1 MGQTQNMWVLW
12 DIMSLSVFCALLRG
26 VCYEALLAWLAE
38 QFVLP
43 QHRRQAL
50 ICVMFGF
57 DTGTVDWHDTE
68 NLWNRNVLTSNHSQL
83 WVLSCHDVTSQ
94 SEWCLH
100 KLLVFM
106 PWSIPVP
113 SDRDHSMASRRQTS
127 WIAFL
132 IFLPTFHP
140 PLVCWYKCH
149 FSVLQLLTWI
159 LNEMTNIQTHEV
171 YTAVLMYSGVAYVV
185 IVVLNSCYMNLGSI
199 IPIITIYI
207 MLAWSYFTRLYDIIL
222 YYIILY
228 YIILLH
234 DCILLPF
241 IIEPLVY
248 FSWNIYYIMFWHII

>member
-12 DIMSLSVFCALLRG
+12 DIISLSVFCALLRG

-199 IPIITIYI
+199 IPIIAIYI
-207 MLAWSYFTRLYDIIL
+207 MSAWLYFTRLYDN
-222 YYIILY
+222 ILY